1 MMKSMNVPL
10 TGDADVDF
18 VRGMI
23 PHHQGAIDM
32 ARIELQ
38 YGKDPEVRKMAE
50 KIIADQ
56 ERKIA
61 EMKAWLASAG
71 SERAYGGSLRGLGFP
86 GSTATVQ
93 FTPSIVLSSV
103 LAVAAPAPSSPTRPD
118 NRRRDRRMCGASF
131 RILTLRRI
139 SSLAGNHDAAQ
150 QWASAALESGH
161 TSS

>member
-1 MMKSMNVPL
+1 MKTIAIAALAMSLAGNALAQAHSHGSAQPSDPPSVTAQKEAHMTMMKNMEVPL

-56 ERKIA
+56 EREIA
-61 EMKAWLASAG
+61 EMKAWLAK
-71 SERAYGGSLRGLGFP
+71 RGK
-86 GSTATVQ
+86 
-93 FTPSIVLSSV
+93 
-103 LAVAAPAPSSPTRPD
+103 
-118 NRRRDRRMCGASF
+118 
-131 RILTLRRI
+131 
-139 SSLAGNHDAAQ
+139 
-150 QWASAALESGH
+150 
-161 TSS
+161 

>member
-1 MMKSMNVPL
+1 MRTIAIAILFSALAGPAFAQAHTHGATPDAPGLSKTMDDMMPQPSDPPSVRAQKEAHMAMMKAMNVPL

-56 ERKIA
+56 EREIA
-61 EMKAWLASAG
+61 EMKAWLAK
-71 SERAYGGSLRGLGFP
+71 RGK
-86 GSTATVQ
+86 
-93 FTPSIVLSSV
+93 
-103 LAVAAPAPSSPTRPD
+103 
-118 NRRRDRRMCGASF
+118 
-131 RILTLRRI
+131 
-139 SSLAGNHDAAQ
+139 
-150 QWASAALESGH
+150 
-161 TSS
+161 

>member
-1 MMKSMNVPL
+1 MKKIAIATAAALLISLTGNAFAQAHSHGSGPDAQGMSKTMDDMMPKPSDPPSVRAQKEAHMAMMKNMNVPL

-56 ERKIA
+56 EREIA
-61 EMKAWLASAG
+61 EMKAWLAK
-71 SERAYGGSLRGLGFP
+71 RGK
-86 GSTATVQ
+86 
-93 FTPSIVLSSV
+93 
-103 LAVAAPAPSSPTRPD
+103 
-118 NRRRDRRMCGASF
+118 
-131 RILTLRRI
+131 
-139 SSLAGNHDAAQ
+139 
-150 QWASAALESGH
+150 
-161 TSS
+161 